1 MFGDAGLLAPP
12 CVDEPVPPPPPAAA
26 ADPGPEPQTQVAGI
40 SEASPE
46 PTLGAAGVGEPVS
59 GRVLVQLP
67 GEGKFTTLRK
77 RSKLPVGTTV
87 DVTDGVVRVTFATAP
102 EDVDTYGP
110 TQSAEFWGGEFRFF
124 QAADGSLV
132 DVILT
137 GDQPDCV
144 IGAGASATPKSKSK
158 KNKSSRFV
166 WGRGKGKF
174 RTTGNNGAATVRGT
188 YWYTQD
194 RCDGTFFRTR
204 EGVVDVRDF
213 GKAKT
218 VPVKAGQRY
227 LARVPCASRR
237 NFDIKLQVPTGQSV
251 ADATVRVNGKRVRVR
266 GGAKPKVRVDLRGR
280 PKQRIRVR
288 INLTLS
294 NGEELNGVREY
305 RTCTPRVSDRT
316 PPRL

>member
-1 MFGDAGLLAPP
+1 M
-12 CVDEPVPPPPPAAA
+12 
-26 ADPGPEPQTQVAGI
+26 
-40 SEASPE
+40 
-46 PTLGAAGVGEPVS
+46 
-59 GRVLVQLP
+59 QLP
-67 GEGKFTTLRK
+67 GEDKFTTLRK

-87 DVTDGVVRVTFATAP
+87 DVTGGVVRVTFATAP
-102 EDVDTYGP
+102 EDVATYGP

-124 QAADGSLV
+124 QAASGSLV

-144 IGAGASATPKSKSK
+144 IGAGASAKSKAK
-158 KNKSSRFV
+158 EKNKSSRFV
-166 WGRGKGKF
+166 WGKGKGKF

-213 GKAKT
+213 GKATT
-218 VPVKAGQRY
+218 VKVTAGERY

-237 NFDIKLQVPTGQSV
+237 NFDIKVQVPTGQSV
-251 ADATVRVNGKRVRVR
+251 ADATVRINGKRVRVR
-266 GGAKPKVRVDLRGR
+266 GGLQPKVRVDLRGR